1 MSTAPTRDERVAR
14 KVPAAPVSVTED
26 AVAEVLELEEQPT
39 DVVVMPDPET
49 RYEMIC
55 TAAYFIAEQRGFA
68 PGHELADWFAAER
81 AVDRLVREHA
91 GEG

>member
-1 MSTAPTRDERVAR
+1 MSTAPSMEDRAAR
-14 KVPAAPVSVTED
+14 KVSAAPAAVTED

-39 DVVVMPDPET
+39 DVVVSPDPET

-68 PGHELADWFAAER
+68 PGHDLADWLAAER
-81 AVDRLVREHA
+81 AVDCLFREHA